1 MSHLVRIVTMLSALP
16 LLSAVMACAD
26 PLTYDFI
33 SKDTP
38 IATITLAPPVS
49 PAAPTFKLDSL
60 AVTSSPLIVGG
71 DLATE
76 NIDVSNMTAAGGGV
90 TASLTIAKFISSV
103 PEPSSLALL
112 GIGVLAMGFA
122 MKRRSRPRG
131 TEA

>member
-1 MSHLVRIVTMLSALP
+1 MSHLVRIVTVLSALP

-33 SKDTP
+33 SKDAP

-49 PAAPTFKLDSL
+49 PAAPTFKLDSV
-60 AVTSSPLIVGG
+60 AVKSSPLIAEG

-76 NIDVSNMTAAGGGV
+76 NIDFSDMTATGEEV
-90 TASLTIAKFISSV
+90 TASATIAKFISSV

-112 GIGVLAMGFA
+112 GTGVLAMCFE
-122 MKRRSRPRG
+122 MKRSSRSRG
-131 TEA
+131 TEV